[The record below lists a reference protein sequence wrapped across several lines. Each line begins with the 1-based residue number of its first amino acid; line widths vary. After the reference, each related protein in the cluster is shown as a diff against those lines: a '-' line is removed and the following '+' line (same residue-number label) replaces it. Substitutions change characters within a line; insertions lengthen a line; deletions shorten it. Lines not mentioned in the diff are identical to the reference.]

1 MTTPPRILTL
11 RIEESEE
18 SIQGSLGDEA
28 GASREFSG
36 WLGFA
41 RALELILKEQPGAH
55 QSASCSSMTP
65 RPEASSIPSSEPEK
79 LPKRWR

>member
-1 MTTPPRILTL
+1 MSDSPRVLTL
-11 RIEESEE
+11 RIEKREG
-18 SIQGSLGDEA
+18 SIEGTLGDEA

-41 RALELILKEQPGAH
+41 RALESVLEQRSGSH
-55 QSASCSSMTP
+55 QTASCSSITP
-65 RPEASSIPSSEPEK
+65 KPEASSIPSRRPLK